1 MTDPFPRTHADER
14 GGAPDDPVHT
24 ALVRVLT
31 EIQRRG
37 GIGRGSVEDSIE
49 HASAFVRALPRA
61 LPTAARLI
69 DLGSGGGLPGLVV
82 IARRPDL
89 QATLV
94 ERRTKRA
101 DLLRFGV
108 RALDAI
114 DRVEIIADDVERVA
128 RDHPGTFDVV
138 TARSFAPPRRVLEVA
153 DVLLRRPGWMLVA
166 EPPEPRVWP
175 NDTGIDLVDDGLIGP
190 VRRFRRADS

>member
-1 MTDPFPRTHADER
+1 MTDPFRRTHADER
-14 GGAPDDPVHT
+14 GGAPEDPVHT

-49 HASAFVRALPRA
+49 HASAFVLALPHA
-61 LPTAARLI
+61 LPPTARLI

-89 QATLV
+89 QVTLV

-114 DRVEIIADDVERVA
+114 DRVEILADDVERVERELA
-128 RDHPGTFDVV
+128 GIFDVV
-138 TARSFAPPRRVLEVA
+138 TARSFAPPRRVLAAA
-153 DVLLRRPGWMLVA
+153 DALLRRPGWMLVA
-166 EPPEPRVWP
+166 EPPEPREWP
-175 NDTGIDLVDDGLIGP
+175 SDTGIDLVDEGLIGR
-190 VRRFRRADS
+190 VRRFRRADP